1 MTDASATPAR
11 RARRVSPAARRFL
24 LGALLL
30 ALVLAGFG
38 FWISLP
44 DVRPLAA
51 DNPTTT
57 AFITRARAAAGGG
70 QVEWHWVPYDQ
81 ISPSLKR
88 AVLVAEDIDFFTH
101 GGFSFPE
108 IKDAVDQSLKE
119 GVRLRGAST
128 ITQQLAKNLW
138 LSSKRSLIRK
148 LREAAI
154 TLELEHY
161 LGKRRILELYLN
173 VVQFGPGVYGA
184 DAAAKR
190 YFGKTA
196 LELTDHE
203 AAELA
208 AGLSRPSIWN
218 PESTSASYRER
229 VQLVEDRMAK
239 ADFLWKQL

>member
-1 MTDASATPAR
+1 
-11 RARRVSPAARRFL
+11 
-24 LGALLL
+24 LL
-30 ALVLAGFG
+30 ALVLSAFG

-44 DVRPLAA
+44 DVRPLAG

-57 AFITRARAAAGGG
+57 AFIARARAAAGGG
-70 QVEWHWVPYDQ
+70 QVDWHWVPYDQ

-88 AVLVAEDIDFFTH
+88 AVLVAEDISFFTH

-138 LSSKRSLIRK
+138 LSPKRSLIRK

-154 TLELEHY
+154 TIELEHY

-173 VVQFGPGVYGA
+173 VVQFGPGVFGA
-184 DAAAKR
+184 DAAAER

-239 ADFLWKQL
+239 AEFLWRQI